1 MATRRRKGQGSD
13 VAVHRSFP
21 GFSFASSQKAC
32 QTHRNQHT
40 RARSPFQIT
49 DSKEYESCAIHDGHL
64 RAAPWGKRAGL
75 RSRYWMPRAMR
86 CRATAAQCVSAAQ
99 MQRRSCRQMPPFLT
113 AQVALGSPLPYG
125 SLMLRFLDRQRWRWC
140 RRAGRPAPSARLA
153 WQRLPSQQWLF
164 ARIAMVH
171 ESSMCQTGPIGK
183 PHIQC
188 AKQVALSIC
197 CETVTNTGIYVD
209 LQILFAMH

>member
-1 MATRRRKGQGSD
+1 MATRRRKGQGSG
-13 VAVHRSFP
+13 VAIHRSFP

-64 RAAPWGKRAGL
+64 RAAPWGKGAGL
-75 RSRYWMPRAMR
+75 RSRHWMPRAMR
-86 CRATAAQCVSAAQ
+86 CRAIAAQCVSADQ
-99 MQRRSCRQMPPFLT
+99 MQRRSRRQMPPFLT

-164 ARIAMVH
+164 ARDCDGARELNAPNWPYWQAAYSV
-171 ESSMCQTGPIGK
+171 CQTGR
-183 PHIQC
+183 
-188 AKQVALSIC
+188 A
-197 CETVTNTGIYVD
+197 
-209 LQILFAMH
+209 